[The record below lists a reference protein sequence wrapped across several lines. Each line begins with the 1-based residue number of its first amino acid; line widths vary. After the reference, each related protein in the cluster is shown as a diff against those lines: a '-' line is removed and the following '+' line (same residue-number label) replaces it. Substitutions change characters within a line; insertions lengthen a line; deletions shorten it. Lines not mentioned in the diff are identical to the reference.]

1 MAIAIERASD
11 VLGAVV
17 TGLDLSKP
25 VDAGTAEL
33 LRAAFHE
40 HLFVLVRDQKLT
52 QQQLVEAVTW
62 LGEVNRRNRPD
73 DKRVES
79 DPYISK
85 VSNIRENGKLI
96 GSLPDG
102 ELLFHFDSAYVEVPQ
117 KATFLYAVEVPR
129 EGGNTRFANSY
140 MAYDLVP
147 AALKRRLEGRTALQ
161 VYDYTTVEKP
171 DIDNG
176 LDRIKHC
183 SHPLFVR
190 HPVTGRR
197 ALYVSR
203 LMTARINGMDR
214 RESDEILEELFGYAE
229 HPSIVYEHHWRP
241 GDFVAWDN
249 LCSSHARTDF
259 SAAERRLLLRGVI
272 KGEHRPA
279 A

>member
-1 MAIAIERASD
+1 MPIRIEPLSPAI
-11 VLGAVV
+11 GALVSGV
-17 TGLDLSKP
+17 DLSRP
-25 VDAGTAEL
+25 LDAETAAA
-33 LRAAFHE
+33 LRSAFHE
-40 HLFVLVRDQKLT
+40 RLMVLIRGQRLT
-52 QQQLVEAVTW
+52 QDQLLASVGW
-62 LGEVNRRNRPD
+62 LGQVNRRNRPD
-73 DKRVES
+73 ARRVES
-79 DPYISK
+79 DPFISK
-85 VSNIRENGKLI
+85 VSNIRENGQLI

-102 ELLFHFDSAYVEVPQ
+102 ELLFHFDSAYVEMPQ

-129 EGGNTRFANSY
+129 EGGNTRFANAY
-140 MAYDLVP
+140 KAYDLVP
-147 AALKRRLEGRTALQ
+147 AALKARLEGRTALQ
-161 VYDYTTVEKP
+161 VYDYTTTEKP
-171 DIDNG
+171 DIEAG
-176 LDRIKHC
+176 LDGVKHF

-203 LMTARINGMDR
+203 LMTARIDGMSR
-214 RESDEILEELFGYAE
+214 AESDAILAELFACAE
-229 HPSIVYEHHWRP
+229 HPSIVHEHVWRP

>member
-1 MAIAIERASD
+1 MALDIKPAAPA
-11 VLGAVV
+11 LGAIVD
-17 TGLDLSKP
+17 GIDLSRP
-25 VDAGTAEL
+25 IDAETASA
-33 LRAAFHE
+33 LRAAFVQY
-40 HLFVLVRDQKLT
+40 LFVMVRGQKLT
-52 QQQLVEAVTW
+52 AAQLLASVSW

-73 DKRVES
+73 SKRVES

-85 VSNIRENGKLI
+85 VSNIRENGELI

-147 AALKRRLEGRTALQ
+147 ERLKARLHGKTALQ
-161 VYDYTTVEKP
+161 VYDYTTVDKP
-171 DIDNG
+171 DIDAG
-176 LDRIKHC
+176 LDNIKHF
-183 SHPLFVR
+183 SHPVFVR
-190 HPVTGRR
+190 HPLTGRY

-203 LMTARINGMDR
+203 LMTARIDGFSR
-214 RESDEILEELFGYAE
+214 SESAEILEELFGYAE

-272 KGEHRPA
+272 KGEARPA

>member
-1 MAIAIERASD
+1 MSLEIKPASP
-11 VLGAVV
+11 VLGAIV
-17 TGLDLSKP
+17 TGVDLARPLD
-25 VDAGTAEL
+25 AATAAA
-33 LRAAFHE
+33 LRSAFEE
-40 HLFVLVRDQKLT
+40 HLVVLIRGQRLT
-52 QQQLVEAVTW
+52 QQQLVEAVSW

-73 DKRVES
+73 DKRMES

-85 VSNIRENGKLI
+85 VSNIRENGRLI

-129 EGGNTRFANSY
+129 DGGNTRFANSY

-147 AALKRRLEGRTALQ
+147 AALKTRLEDRTALQ

-176 LDRIKHC
+176 LDKIKHY
-183 SHPLFVR
+183 SHPIFLR

-203 LMTARINGMDR
+203 LMTARINGMGR
-214 RESDEILEELFGYAE
+214 EESDEILEQLFACAE
-229 HPSIVYEHHWRP
+229 HPSIVYEHVWQP

>member
-1 MAIAIERASD
+1 MTIDIEPASP
-11 VLGAVV
+11 VIGARISGV
-17 TGLDLSKP
+17 DLSRP
-25 VDAGTAEL
+25 LDAATAALLRDAFHRYSMVLIRGQSLTQAEL
-33 LRAAFHE
+33 TAA
-40 HLFVLVRDQKLT
+40 VG
-52 QQQLVEAVTW
+52 W

-73 DKRVES
+73 EKRMEA

-85 VSNIRENGKLI
+85 VSNIRENGRLI

-102 ELLFHFDSAYVEVPQ
+102 ELLFHFDSAYVDVPQ
-117 KATFLYAVEVPR
+117 KATFLYAVEIPR
-129 EGGNTRFANSY
+129 VGGNTRFANSY

-147 AALKRRLEGRTALQ
+147 AALKERLEGHTALQ
-161 VYDYTTVEKP
+161 VYDYTTTEKP

-176 LDRIKHC
+176 LDRIRHS
-183 SHPLFVR
+183 SHPVFVR

-203 LMTARINGMDR
+203 LMTARINGFSR
-214 RESDEILEELFGYAE
+214 AESDAMLEELFACAE
-229 HPSIVYEHHWRP
+229 HPSIVYEHVWQV

-249 LCSSHARTDF
+249 LSSSHARTDF